1 VRLPFFSSSS
11 RIWSKAYPF
20 AKSLLKQRFHTE
32 QHTGGSQSTGD
43 PAWPG
48 FLVPPLFRGE
58 MSAFSGDGALH
69 QENQKGEYHGSYR
82 KNQERIEIGKSR
94 GLLFA
99 KIFKRL

>member
-1 VRLPFFSSSS
+1 
-11 RIWSKAYPF
+11 
-20 AKSLLKQRFHTE
+20 
-32 QHTGGSQSTGD
+32 
-43 PAWPG
+43 
-48 FLVPPLFRGE
+48 

-99 KIFKRL
+99 KILKRL